1 MNRLPHWVPPSP
13 LIRSWRGRTYFN
25 ARAEARAHFGK
36 SCERG
41 GLVELVLGASG
52 LVALE
57 TQVTTEIEPGARC
70 VT

>member
-1 MNRLPHWVPPSP
+1 VGETNFTHVQKHEPTSE
-13 LIRSWRGRTYFN
+13 I
-25 ARAEARAHFGK
+25 

>member
-1 MNRLPHWVPPSP
+1 M
-13 LIRSWRGRTYFN
+13 
-25 ARAEARAHFGK
+25 GK
-36 SCERG
+36 RISTHVLKHDPTSEISCERG

>member
-1 MNRLPHWVPPSP
+1 MGERISTHVPKHEPTSE
-13 LIRSWRGRTYFN
+13 I
-25 ARAEARAHFGK
+25 

-52 LVALE
+52 LVALV
-57 TQVTTEIEPGARC
+57 TQVTTDVEPGTRC

>member
-1 MNRLPHWVPPSP
+1 MNRLPHWEPPSP
-13 LIRSWRGRTYFN
+13 FIRSWRGRDEFHS
-25 ARAEARAHFGK
+25 RAKARAHFGK

-57 TQVTTEIEPGARC
+57 TQVTTEMSPERE
-70 VT
+70 V